1 MMRSVLV
8 AAAILLGVTAVSAQ
22 QDIAEQQDKLM
33 KTLARPMYGVL
44 GRTVRGQSAYDQAA
58 IDAALV
64 QLEESV
70 GKIAN
75 VFATNPKEDVF
86 GADYGSSQKIWQNK
100 ADFDSKILPVAKA
113 IADAKGKIKDADS
126 LKAAYTAIN
135 DRCNDCHE
143 TYRVKLK

>member
-1 MMRSVLV
+1 M
-8 AAAILLGVTAVSAQ
+8 
-22 QDIAEQQDKLM
+22 
-33 KTLARPMYGVL
+33 L

-64 QLEESV
+64 QLEENV

-75 VFATNPKEDVF
+75 VFAVNPKEDVF

-100 ADFDSKILPVAKA
+100 ADFDSKIPPVAKA

-126 LKAAYTAIN
+126 LKAAYTTIN

>member
-58 IDAALV
+58 IDATLV
-64 QLEESV
+64 QLEENV

-75 VFATNPKEDVF
+75 VFAVNPKEDVF

-100 ADFDSKILPVAKA
+100 ADFDSKIPPVAKS

-126 LKAAYTAIN
+126 LKAAYTTIN

>member
-8 AAAILLGVTAVSAQ
+8 AAAVLLGVTAVSAQ

-64 QLEESV
+64 QLEENV

-75 VFATNPKEDVF
+75 VFAVNPKEDVF

-100 ADFDSKILPVAKA
+100 ADFDSKIPPVAKS

-126 LKAAYTAIN
+126 LKAAYTTIN

>member
-64 QLEESV
+64 QLEENV

-75 VFATNPKEDVF
+75 VFAVNPKEDVF

-100 ADFDSKILPVAKA
+100 ADFDSKIPPVAKS

-126 LKAAYTAIN
+126 LKAAYTTIN

>member
-58 IDAALV
+58 IDAALG
-64 QLEESV
+64 QLEENV

-75 VFATNPKEDVF
+75 VFAVNPKEDVF

-100 ADFDSKILPVAKA
+100 ADFDSKIPPVAKS

-126 LKAAYTAIN
+126 LKAAYTTIN

>member
-8 AAAILLGVTAVSAQ
+8 TAAMLLGVTAVAAQ
-22 QDIAEQQDKLM
+22 QDVAEQQDKLM
-33 KTLARPMYGVL
+33 KSLARPMYGVI
-44 GRTVRGQSAYDQAA
+44 GRMVREQSAYDQTS
-58 IDAALV
+58 IEAALV
-64 QLEESV
+64 QLEENV

-100 ADFDSKILPVAKA
+100 ADFESKIPPVARA
-113 IADAKGKIKDADS
+113 IADAKVKIKDADS
-126 LKAAYTAIN
+126 LKAAYTTIN

>member
-1 MMRSVLV
+1 MKRAVLV
-8 AAAILLGVTAVSAQ
+8 VAAILLGATAVSAL

-44 GRTVRGQSAYDQAA
+44 GRTVRGQSAYDQAV

-64 QLEESV
+64 QLEENV

-100 ADFDSKILPVAKA
+100 ADFDSKITPVAKA

-126 LKAAYTAIN
+126 LKAAYTTIN

>member
-64 QLEESV
+64 QLEENV

-75 VFATNPKEDVF
+75 VFASNPKEDVF

-100 ADFDSKILPVAKA
+100 ADFDSKIPPVTKA

-126 LKAAYTAIN
+126 LKAAYTTIN